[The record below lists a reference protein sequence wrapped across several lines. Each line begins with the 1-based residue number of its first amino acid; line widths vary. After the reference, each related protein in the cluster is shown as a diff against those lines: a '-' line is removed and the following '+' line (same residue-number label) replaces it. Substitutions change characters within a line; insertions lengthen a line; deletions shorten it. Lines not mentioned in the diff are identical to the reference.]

1 MMKVQ
6 KIVSLDVETA
16 KIAQEMKNFS
26 YFVRKSLKAHAND
39 YSIADEMDLRK
50 RWVSACHHIAAAFAD
65 YLQASG
71 VEDAPDADEL
81 VAMALTQRRLT
92 EWIE

>member
-39 YSIADEMDLRK
+39 YSIADEMALRQK
-50 RWVSACHHIAAAFAD
+50 WVSACHHIALAFAD
-65 YLQASG
+65 YLQASE
-71 VEDAPDADEL
+71 VENAPDANEL
-81 VAMALTQRRLT
+81 IAMALEQRRLT

>member
-1 MMKVQ
+1 MKVQ

-26 YFVRKSLKAHAND
+26 YFVRKSLKAHAYD

-50 RWVSACHHIAAAFAD
+50 KWVAACHHIAGAFAD
-65 YLQASG
+65 YLKAAG
-71 VEDAPDADEL
+71 VENAPDANDL
-81 VAMALTQRRLT
+81 IAMALEQRRIT